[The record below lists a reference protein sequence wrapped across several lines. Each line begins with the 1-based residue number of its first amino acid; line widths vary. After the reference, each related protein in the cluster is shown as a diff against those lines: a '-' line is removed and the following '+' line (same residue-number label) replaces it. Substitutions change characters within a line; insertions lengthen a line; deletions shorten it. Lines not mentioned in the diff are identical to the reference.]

1 MDNVRLWI
9 LSMVS
14 LRYAANFEIPPAV
27 EQDHQVVISEHESGS
42 VLDINENKQ
51 RERPKRTTKTSQSVV
66 TEEFT
71 KRVEEVI
78 KKTQPGSE
86 EEIFLVFSKSS
97 RIQCSHSKTT

>member
-42 VLDINENKQ
+42 VLDINEELN
-51 RERPKRTTKTSQSVV
+51 RT
-66 TEEFT
+66 
-71 KRVEEVI
+71 
-78 KKTQPGSE
+78 
-86 EEIFLVFSKSS
+86 SKEND
-97 RIQCSHSKTT
+97 

>member
-1 MDNVRLWI
+1 MRVRD
-9 LSMVS
+9 S
-14 LRYAANFEIPPAV
+14 
-27 EQDHQVVISEHESGS
+27 QVNDYFSGTKQ
-42 VLDINENKQ
+42 NKQ

-97 RIQCSHSKTT
+97 RIRCSHSKTTE

>member
-1 MDNVRLWI
+1 MRVRD
-9 LSMVS
+9 S
-14 LRYAANFEIPPAV
+14 
-27 EQDHQVVISEHESGS
+27 QVNDYFSGTKQ
-42 VLDINENKQ
+42 NKQ

-97 RIQCSHSKTT
+97 RIQRSCSKTTE